1 MQSPSPLNDPRRL
14 AFDILE
20 RVGGGSYADRALDA
34 ELQRQ
39 PGLDPRDRGLLT
51 ELVYGVLRQQG
62 RLDYALARFCKQPL
76 GKLENRVLL
85 LLRLG
90 AYQLL
95 CLDRVPASAAVN
107 TTVQLARQLK
117 LERATGFVNGI
128 LRSLTRGKQQLTWPD
143 PGREPLAHLE
153 HALSLPHWLAQRWL
167 SELDREEAGRLAA
180 ALLEP
185 APFSV
190 RTNTLKTNRP
200 GFLQALC
207 AAGHR
212 AEPTRFA
219 PEGVTLTAR
228 TAAPLPGDAEGWY
241 QVQDEASM
249 LIAHLLAPRP
259 GERLLDA
266 CAAPGGKTTH
276 LAALTG
282 NRAEIIALDLHPQR
296 IRLVEQGAARLGCA
310 GITTRCWDLTELPPF
325 LPAASCDGVLVDAP
339 CSGLG
344 VLRRNPEA
352 RWRLQPAD
360 IVVLAE
366 RQAMILNQA
375 AQLVKPGGRLVYAV
389 CTATAEETDRQV
401 AAFLVRHPDFY
412 LEPLANLVPDHWL
425 VLLDAHGCLRTWPHC
440 HGLDGFF
447 AARLARI

>member
-1 MQSPSPLNDPRRL
+1 MQSPSVINDPRRL

-34 ELQRQ
+34 ELQRH
-39 PGLDPRDRGLLT
+39 PGLDPRDRGLVT

-76 GKLENRVLL
+76 GKLENRVRQ

-90 AYQLL
+90 TYQLL
-95 CLDRVPASAAVN
+95 CLDRVPESAAVN
-107 TTVQLARQLK
+107 TTVQLARQLE

-128 LRSLTRGKQQLTWPD
+128 LRSLARGREQLTWPD
-143 PGREPLAHLE
+143 AGREPLAHLE
-153 HALSLPHWLAQRWL
+153 HALSLPRWLAERWL
-167 SELDREEAGRLAA
+167 SELGAVAAQQLAA

-190 RTNTLKTNRP
+190 RVNTLKTDRA
-200 GFLQALC
+200 GFLQALS

-249 LIAHLLAPRP
+249 LIAPLLAPRP
-259 GERLLDA
+259 GERLLDG

-276 LAALTG
+276 LAALAG
-282 NRAEIIALDLHPQR
+282 NRAAIIALDLHPQR

-310 GITTRCWDLTELPPF
+310 GITARAWDLNCPPPF
-325 LPAASCDGVLVDAP
+325 VAPASCDGVLVDAP

-360 IVVLAE
+360 ITVLAE
-366 RQAMILNQA
+366 RQAMILNQLA
-375 AQLVKPGGRLVYAV
+375 PLVKPGGRLVYAV
-389 CTATAEETDRQV
+389 CTNTPEETDRQV
-401 AAFLVRHPDFY
+401 AAFLARDPDFR
-412 LEPLANLVPDHWL
+412 LEPLTTLVPDHWRG
-425 VLLDAHGCLRTWPHC
+425 LLDAHGCLRTWPHC
-440 HGLDGFF
+440 YGLDGFF
-447 AARLARI
+447 AARLTRS

>member
-1 MQSPSPLNDPRRL
+1 MTIDPRRL

-20 RVGGGSYADRALDA
+20 RVQGGSYADRTLDA
-34 ELQRQ
+34 ALQRYPQ
-39 PGLDPRDRGLLT
+39 LDPRDRGLAT

-62 RLDYALARFCKQPL
+62 RLDYALGRFSKQPL
-76 GKLENRVLL
+76 AKLENRVLL

-95 CLDRVPASAAVN
+95 CLDRVPDSAAVD
-107 TTVQLARQLK
+107 TTVKLTRQLK
-117 LERATGFVNGI
+117 LERATGFINGI
-128 LRSLTRGKQQLTWPD
+128 LRALGRGKEQLNWPD
-143 PGREPLAHLE
+143 AGREPLLHLQ
-153 HALSLPHWLAQRWL
+153 HALSLPAWLAERWL
-167 SELDREEAGRLAA
+167 LELGAEEAQQLAA

-190 RTNTLKTNRP
+190 RVNTLKIGREQ
-200 GFLQALC
+200 FLAALV

-212 AEPTRFA
+212 GEPTRFA
-219 PEGVTLTAR
+219 PEGVILR
-228 TAAPLPGDAEGWY
+228 ERSLAPLPGDIEGWY

-249 LIAHLLAPRP
+249 LVAHLLAPQP
-259 GERLLDA
+259 GEHLLDV

-282 NRAEIIALDLHPQR
+282 NRATITALDLHPQR
-296 IRLVEQGAARLGCA
+296 LRLVEQGAARLGCS
-310 GITTRCWDLTELPPF
+310 GITAHSWDMTLFPPF
-325 LPAASCDGVLVDAP
+325 LPAKSCDGVLVDAP

-360 IVVLAE
+360 VVVLAE

-375 AQLVKPGGRLVYAV
+375 AALVKPGGRLVYAV
-389 CTATAEETDRQV
+389 CTLTPEETDRQV
-401 AAFLVRHPDFY
+401 ADFLARHPDFRRQS
-412 LEPLANLVPDHWL
+412 LADTVPDSWRE
-425 VLLDAHGCLRTWPHC
+425 LLDDQGCLRSWPHRF
-440 HGLDGFF
+440 GLDGFF
-447 AARLARI
+447 AARLIRG